1 VIEVAAVIV
10 TPPKILP
17 AKLSQ
22 LAAAAP
28 PPLQQSA
35 ANAATVLTDAKSA
48 LRFVPSNST
57 LSIARS

>member
-1 VIEVAAVIV
+1 MTLKGGVIAVAAVIV

-28 PPLQQSA
+28 LAP
-35 ANAATVLTDAKSA
+35 
-48 LRFVPSNST
+48 
-57 LSIARS
+57 